1 MLAFAYI
8 LITVI
13 VALTVPLAVNLAERA
28 RTEQIGQA
36 EITAQALSA
45 VVGAEALAPGDRER
59 LQRRVGRYS
68 EQIGGRV
75 IVMDSGGEVL
85 ADANPFPEPP
95 SAVGQNYDTQARPEI
110 GVALEQGRTDAQIRR
125 SDSLGTDILVA
136 AAPIIDDQVEGGPTG
151 IAGATRITLDVRE
164 VSEAVRNVTIG
175 IVVIGLGGL
184 LAGLLI
190 AFGLAGSLAR
200 PLKELATT
208 AKRLGDGDLAARAG
222 AIKGPKEVEDLAAT
236 FDQMAERVE
245 RTFDAQRSFVANV
258 SHQLRTPLTG
268 MKLRI
273 ERATEEAEDPDQRRQ
288 LEAADIELDR
298 MAATVDRM
306 LEMARDIEEGAP
318 TQVDLTDAAEEA
330 VRRWVDRA
338 AVAGSTVSAVT
349 TREVRAQANPKDV
362 EQILDNLIDNALLYA
377 AGPVV
382 VETGLRGARAFLAVA
397 DRGPGIAPQD
407 RAHVTERFV
416 RGRGSPVKGS
426 GLGLAIVRDLVE
438 KWGGTLV
445 VGEGDDGGA
454 RVEVSFRAA
463 RRQEPT
469 DATT

>member
-1 MLAFAYI
+1 VLAFAYI
-8 LITVI
+8 LIAVI
-13 VALTVPLAVNLAERA
+13 VALAVPLAVNLGERA

-36 EITAQALSA
+36 EVTAQALSA
-45 VVGAEALAPGDRER
+45 VIGAEALAPGDRGQ
-59 LQRRVGRYS
+59 LQRRAERYS

-75 IVMDSGGEVL
+75 LVMDSQGEVL

-95 SAVGQNYDTQARPEI
+95 SAVGENYDTPSRPEI
-110 GVALEQGRTDAQIRR
+110 QIALQQGRTDAQIRR

-136 AAPIIDDQVEGGPTG
+136 AAPIIDDTVEGGPTG
-151 IAGATRITLDVRE
+151 IAGATRITLDVQE

-200 PLKELATT
+200 PLRELAAT
-208 AKRLGDGDLAARAG
+208 AKRLGDGDLGARAG
-222 AIKGPKEVEDLAAT
+222 DIKGPKEVEDLAAT
-236 FDQMAERVE
+236 FDEMADRVE
-245 RTFDAQRSFVANV
+245 RTFDAQRSFVANA

-273 ERATEEAEDPDQRRQ
+273 ERATDEAADPDQRRQ

-318 TQVDLTDAAEEA
+318 TDVDLAREA
-330 VRRWVDRA
+330 DLAVLRWADRA
-338 AVAGSTVSAVT
+338 VIAESTVSAT
-349 TREVRAQANPKDV
+349 TTGEVRAHANPKDV

-377 AGPVV
+377 PGSVV
-382 VETGLRGARAFLAVA
+382 VQTGTRGARAFLAVA
-397 DRGPGIAPQD
+397 DRGPGIAPEE
-407 RAHVTERFV
+407 RANVTERFA
-416 RGRGSPVKGS
+416 RGKGAPAGGS
-426 GLGLAIVRDLVE
+426 GLGLAIARDLAE
-438 KWGGTLV
+438 KWGGALAV
-445 VGEGDDGGA
+445 AEGDGGGT
-454 RVEVSFRAA
+454 RVEISFSEAPRS
-463 RRQEPT
+463 
-469 DATT
+469 